1 MSKKAARAPDVAEAK
16 TAIVLGLDE
25 NGKPHAARFTG
36 ANLAL
41 VAKAAE
47 ALGLQ
52 LVEVTAKEHAELVG
66 RLPLGR
72 LYSNG
77 RGFVPNV
84 RQDLYIK
91 LTSALGLSL
100 TAEKREAAVLPR
112 SWDEI
117 TVGSLVI
124 APDNPIGWGYFEAV
138 VLERN
143 GDMLTLRWRGHPKEP
158 IVTRHVASVALL
170 NADTA
175 Q

>member
-1 MSKKAARAPDVAEAK
+1 MSKKAAKVADAADTK
-16 TAIVLGLDE
+16 TLVVLGLDE
-25 NGKPHAARFTG
+25 NEKPHAGRFTG

-47 ALGLQ
+47 ALGLK
-52 LVEVTAKEHAELVG
+52 LVEVTAKEHAGLVA

-77 RGFVPNV
+77 RAFVPNV

-100 TAEKREAAVLPR
+100 TGEKRQAVPLPR
-112 SWDEI
+112 SWDDI

-124 APDNPIGWGYFEAV
+124 APENPVEWGYFEALV
-138 VLERN
+138 IDRN
-143 GDMLTLRWRGHPKEP
+143 GDVLTLRWRDFPKEP
-158 IVTRHVASVALL
+158 IQTRNVAAVALL